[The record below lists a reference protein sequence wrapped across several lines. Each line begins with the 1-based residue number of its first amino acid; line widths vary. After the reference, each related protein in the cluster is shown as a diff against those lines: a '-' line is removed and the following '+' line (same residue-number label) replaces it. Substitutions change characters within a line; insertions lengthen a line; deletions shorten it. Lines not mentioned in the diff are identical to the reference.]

1 MGLEVHGV
9 GKLSDALRRLSS
21 VRFDAVCEKN
31 IAQVYE
37 RGKSEGGTPVDTSDL
52 KKSLAM
58 VPAGEDSE
66 AGYSMEYAPHVEY
79 GHRTRGG
86 GYVQGQ
92 RFLDANVRKQR
103 RIFKKDLVAQIERFG

>member
-9 GKLSDALRRLSS
+9 DELSAALRRLSS

-37 RGKSEGGTPVDTSDL
+37 RGKSEGGTPVDSSDL
-52 KKSLAM
+52 KESLAM
-58 VPAGEDSE
+58 TPAGEDSE

-92 RFLDANVRKQR
+92 RFLERNVKKQR
-103 RIFKKDLVAQIERFG
+103 AVFKKDLVKQIERFG